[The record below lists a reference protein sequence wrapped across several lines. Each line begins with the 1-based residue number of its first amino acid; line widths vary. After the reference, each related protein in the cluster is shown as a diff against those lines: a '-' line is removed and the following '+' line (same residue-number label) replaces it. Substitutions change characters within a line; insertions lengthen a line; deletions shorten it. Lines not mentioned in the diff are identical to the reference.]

1 MQSHQLPPTST
12 ALHYHFKRT
21 NYQAFLWRKALQ
33 PRIDQEPVNHGWKL
47 EEGCLEIVWTDLT
60 PAPQAVMELVCCGY
74 RSTCQTRRCSCVSN
88 GLPCTEACTCSEE
101 CTNSAT
107 NLEDGD
113 EDDDEDD
120 DQGEDE

>member
-1 MQSHQLPPTST
+1 MTES
-12 ALHYHFKRT
+12 
-21 NYQAFLWRKALQ
+21 
-33 PRIDQEPVNHGWKL
+33 
-47 EEGCLEIVWTDLT
+47 EIVGSGSVAAL
-60 PAPQAVMELVCCGY
+60 
-74 RSTCQTRRCSCVSN
+74 SCQTRRCSCVTVGN

-113 EDDDEDD
+113 NDVDDN